1 MELMPER
8 CPYSEFPYSQFSD
21 DHIFPQFL
29 GGRRTVR
36 VCKDC
41 NNRFGHTFEGR
52 ASKQL
57 MRLQVFISHV
67 GLDLSRTR
75 AIWPAALTIGDET
88 YDLVPGPD
96 GVQYTLNKPTFRRDD
111 EGNILSGKARSV
123 SEANQIAGGLIRSGK
138 AKEVEISADPGEVWK
153 VSSSTVIL
161 LSTRTFIVW
170 RPRWPPLSSLPSG
183 TSS

>member
-1 MELMPER
+1 
-8 CPYSEFPYSQFSD
+8 
-21 DHIFPQFL
+21 
-29 GGRRTVR
+29 
-36 VCKDC
+36 
-41 NNRFGHTFEGR
+41 
-52 ASKQL
+52 